1 MLSLEVGMRRFAR
14 ILTVSLALCHAAMC
28 FVVMTPNAHAEG
40 ARKLKVGVYDSAP
53 FAYKD
58 ELGKWTGIAVDL
70 WQAIA
75 KNKGYDFDFVEVTRK
90 EAVPQLAKGDL
101 DVIAAGLSVSLE
113 RELLIDFSQPFY
125 ASSYAIAVIRKPL
138 ASIESSLLHV
148 FLSWKFWAFV
158 LSIGFA
164 FVLVAI
170 LMWYFEGNEN
180 PEYHG
185 PTKMHSIANGIYWSV
200 AMMTRAG
207 ERAPKTVPG
216 RIIGILWLGAAVFL
230 AGSFTASVTTALN
243 VERLSRKIYSERD
256 LPNAY
261 VAVMPGPCEKL
272 LEQMNVRHTTC
283 SGKKDCY
290 SLLSQGRV
298 DAIVG
303 SEPTLK
309 YYAARNLKGEL
320 DIIPMDFSEVLYSIG
335 LKPKSALAEEIN
347 LAVLQITSTP
357 AWTEILKQYLQH

>member
-1 MLSLEVGMRRFAR
+1 
-14 ILTVSLALCHAAMC
+14 MC
-28 FVVMTPNAHAEG
+28 FLVMTPKAHAVNTG
-40 ARKLKVGVYDSAP
+40 KLKVGVYDSAP

-58 ELGKWTGIAVDL
+58 ELGQWKGIAVEL

-75 KNKGYDFDFVEVTRK
+75 KDKGYDFDFVEVPRK
-90 EAVPQLAKGDL
+90 EAVPRLAKGDL

-125 ASSYAIAVIRKPL
+125 ASHYAIAISRKPL
-138 ASIESSLLHV
+138 ASIESALLHI
-148 FLSWKFWAFV
+148 FLSWKFWVFV
-158 LSIGFA
+158 ICIGFA

-170 LMWYFEGNEN
+170 LMWHFEGNEN

-185 PTKMHSIANGIYWSV
+185 PSKMHSIAYGIYWSV

-230 AGSFTASVTTALN
+230 AGSFTATVTTALN
-243 VERLSRKIYSERD
+243 VERLSRKISSERD

-272 LEQMNVRHTTC
+272 LGQMNVRYTVC
-283 SGKKDCY
+283 SDRKDCY
-290 SLLSQGRV
+290 SLLSQDRV

-303 SEPTLK
+303 SEPSLK
-309 YYAARNLKGEL
+309 YYAARNLQGKL
-320 DIIPMDFSEVLYSIG
+320 DIIPMDYDEVLYSIG
-335 LKPKSALAEEIN
+335 LKPKSELTEDIN
-347 LAVLQITSTP
+347 RAVLQITSTY
-357 AWTEILKQYLQH
+357 AWAEVLKQYLQN

>member
-1 MLSLEVGMRRFAR
+1 
-14 ILTVSLALCHAAMC
+14 MC
-28 FVVMTPNAHAEG
+28 FLVMTPKAHAVNTG
-40 ARKLKVGVYDSAP
+40 KLKVGVYDSAP

-58 ELGKWTGIAVDL
+58 ELGQWKGIAVEL

-75 KNKGYDFDFVEVTRK
+75 KDKGYDFDFVEVPRK
-90 EAVPQLAKGDL
+90 EAVPLLAKGDL

-125 ASSYAIAVIRKPL
+125 ASHYAIAISRKPL
-138 ASIESSLLHV
+138 ASIESALLHI
-148 FLSWKFWAFV
+148 FLSWKFWVFV
-158 LSIGFA
+158 ICIGFA

-170 LMWYFEGNEN
+170 LMWHFEGNEN

-185 PTKMHSIANGIYWSV
+185 PSKMHSIAYGIYWSV

-230 AGSFTASVTTALN
+230 AGSFTATVTTALN
-243 VERLSRKIYSERD
+243 VERLSRKISSERD

-272 LEQMNVRHTTC
+272 LGQMNVRYTVC
-283 SGKKDCY
+283 SDRKDCY
-290 SLLSQGRV
+290 SLLSQDRV

-303 SEPTLK
+303 SEPSLK
-309 YYAARNLKGEL
+309 YYAARNLQGKL
-320 DIIPMDFSEVLYSIG
+320 DIIPMDYDEVLYSIG
-335 LKPKSALAEEIN
+335 LKPKSELTEDIN
-347 LAVLQITSTP
+347 RAVLQITSTY
-357 AWTEILKQYLQH
+357 AWAEVLKQYLQN